1 MSNYKGYLT
10 VLAGFTL
17 MLYSGSV
24 FILGN
29 FAPFVQSYFAEATLR
44 DTQVLLPLGN
54 TVVAIGN
61 FIGANLL
68 KMKVISV
75 RVQILVGSCI
85 AILGVL
91 FSTACVTGSF
101 W

>member
-1 MSNYKGYLT
+1 MANYKGYLT

-29 FAPFVQSYFAEATLR
+29 FAPFVQSYYPNATLS
-44 DTQVLLPLGN
+44 DTQILLPLGN
-54 TVVAIGN
+54 TVVALGN

-68 KMKVISV
+68 KMNLLSV
-75 RVQILVGSCI
+75 R
-85 AILGVL
+85 A
-91 FSTACVTGSF
+91 
-101 W
+101 